1 MNKMDKAIES
11 RQETRCGSDT
21 HLAVP
26 ATLLRIDHIVDNFY
40 CTCCLSSF
48 DSTVLTKSFV
58 SFKDSFHVECT

>member
-1 MNKMDKAIES
+1 MWE
-11 RQETRCGSDT
+11 SDT

-48 DSTVLTKSFV
+48 DPTVMTEYCFV
-58 SFKDSFHVECT
+58 PGLISH